1 MNWSTIRALVL
12 LELRSLVRDRRTV
25 FMSIALP
32 VLTMPLFLFAS
43 SAIEKR
49 RQKQIERE
57 TMRVAVA
64 TDAPGWI
71 SDLVHSAVESRSAPT
86 ADAPAPGTTTSAVTL
101 QLVTGLDPA
110 VALRDGSIAAY
121 AGLAEPDRAD
131 KIAAGDSDALP
142 KPAYVEGEKPPR
154 TDSAPAVAV
163 YYRSND
169 TRSKLAAEAFVET
182 LRVERDRAREAALAV
197 KGPAVTLSDV
207 ARIDA
212 TSVADASAA
221 TGSSVGRFLTAL
233 VIFLMLAGGGAVASD
248 TIAGEKERGT
258 LETLL
263 TTAAARSDIV
273 AAKVASIFLV
283 TVVIVVVQLASVVV
297 YASLRVLD
305 LPPEIATLATPGTI
319 ASLVALYLPVA
330 ALASAMLLLVS
341 ARARSYKE
349 SQQYYFPLMLGGAG
363 LGLAAVLPG
372 LMARSA
378 ISVVPIA
385 GIAVS
390 VRDALAGRVD
400 WLMAAIAMLS
410 TLLTAGFVLRRVVR
424 LLSSEGAVS
433 AATDESTTA
442 RTGRALFERRVWRW
456 FAVTWAM
463 LLVLSTYFST
473 SEVRIQVVV
482 NLIGVFL
489 TATLLMLRVYGLD
502 PREALSLRAPH
513 PAAWLA
519 VAIGAPSGLLVAVG
533 VSRLASL
540 VLPVPSEMLES
551 FSKSLFPEGIAVWQ
565 MLFFVAVLPG
575 ICEEL
580 AFRGML
586 LYGLRRRMGVLK
598 LCLTIGVV
606 FGLFHFA
613 LFRLVSTAFLG
624 AILTAVTVFS
634 GSIFPAMVWH
644 GLNNAIGVV
653 AAYAGG
659 DAGGEPPIWIS
670 VVAVFPLAL
679 AIWILRRWQRP
690 PEATAESGAG
700 IAAS

>member
-12 LELRSLVRDRRTV
+12 LELKSLVRDRRTV

-49 RQKQIERE
+49 RQKQIASE
-57 TMRVAVA
+57 TMRVAVEPS
-64 TDAPGWI
+64 APSWI
-71 SDLVHSAVESRSAPT
+71 AGLVESAIEHRRTGAGASDADAGKRSAI
-86 ADAPAPGTTTSAVTL
+86 SL
-101 QLVTGLDPA
+101 QLATSTDPSA
-110 VALRDGSIAAY
+110 ELLSGSIGAY
-121 AGLAEPDRAD
+121 AGLAAPDRAD
-131 KIAAGDSDALP
+131 GIAARDSDALR
-142 KPAYVEGEKPPR
+142 KPEVADGETPER
-154 TDSAPAVAV
+154 QDAAPAVAV
-163 YYRSND
+163 YFRSND
-169 TRSKLAAEAFVET
+169 TRSRLAAESLVDA
-182 LRVERDRAREAALAV
+182 LQAERDFARETALSS
-197 KGPAVTLSDV
+197 KGPTTRLRDIAPVE
-207 ARIDA
+207 AI
-212 TSVADASAA
+212 SVADTSAA

-263 TTAAARSDIV
+263 TTSAARSDIV
-273 AAKVASIFLV
+273 AAKVLSIFLV
-283 TVVIVVVQLASVVV
+283 TAVIVVVQLASVVL
-297 YASLRVLD
+297 YASLQILD
-305 LPPEIATLATPGTI
+305 LPPEIATLATPRTI
-319 ASLVALYLPVA
+319 LSLIVLYIPVA

-349 SQQYYFPLMLGGAG
+349 SQQYYFPLMLGGAA

-372 LMARSA
+372 LTARSA
-378 ISVVPIA
+378 ISLVPIS

-390 VRDALAGRVD
+390 VREVLAGRPD
-400 WLMAAIAMLS
+400 WLMAVLAMAS
-410 TLLTAGFVLRRVVR
+410 TLVAAVVVLRRVVG

-456 FAVTWAM
+456 FALTWAM
-463 LLVLSTYFST
+463 LLVISTYFDT
-473 SEVRIQVVV
+473 AEVRIQVVI

-489 TATLLMLRVYGLD
+489 TVSLLMLKVYGLD

-513 PAAWLA
+513 PAAWIA
-519 VAIGAPSGLLVAVG
+519 VLIGAPSGLLVAVG

-540 VLPVPSEMLES
+540 VLPVPTEMLEN
-551 FSKSLFPEGIAVWQ
+551 FGKNLFPEGIPMWQ
-565 MLFFVAVLPG
+565 MLVFVAVLPG
-575 ICEEL
+575 ICEEI

-586 LYGLRRRMGVLK
+586 VYGLRRRMGTLK
-598 LCLTIGVV
+598 LCLTVGLV

-634 GSIFPAMVWH
+634 GSIFPAMLWH
-644 GLNNAIGVV
+644 GLNNGIAVV
-653 AAYAGG
+653 AAYAMG
-659 DAGGEPPIWIS
+659 DTGGEPPAWIS
-670 VVAVFPLAL
+670 AVAVVPLAVSL
-679 AIWILRRWQRP
+679 WMLHRWRASRP
-690 PEATAESGAG
+690 GSA
-700 IAAS
+700 

>member
-1 MNWSTIRALVL
+1 MNWATIRALVL

-64 TDAPGWI
+64 EDAPSWI
-71 SDLVHSAVESRSAPT
+71 AELARSAIDRRATGSDAVGSEPSRS
-86 ADAPAPGTTTSAVTL
+86 SAVTL
-101 QLVTGLDPA
+101 ELASPADPA
-110 VALRDGSIAAY
+110 AALRDGSIGAY
-121 AGLAEPDRAD
+121 ASLAASDRAD
-131 KIAAGDSDALP
+131 AIAARDSDALAIA
-142 KPAYVEGEKPPR
+142 PAVDGEKPPR
-154 TDSAPAVAV
+154 RDSAPSVAV
-163 YYRSND
+163 YFRSND
-169 TRSKLAAEAFVET
+169 TRSRLAAEAFVET
-182 LRVERDRAREAALAV
+182 LRTERDLDREQALAL
-197 KGPAVTLSDV
+197 KGPPLGLGEV
-207 ARIDA
+207 AKVEMA
-212 TSVADASAA
+212 SVADESAA

-283 TVVIVVVQLASVVV
+283 TAVIVVVQLTSVVV

-305 LPPEIATLATPGTI
+305 LPPEIASLATPRTVL
-319 ASLVALYLPVA
+319 ALVALYIPVA

-372 LMARSA
+372 ITARSA
-378 ISVVPIA
+378 ISIVPIA

-390 VRDALAGRVD
+390 VRDALAGRAD
-400 WLMAAIAMLS
+400 WLMAAVAMLT
-410 TLLTAGFVLRRVVR
+410 TLAAAALVLRRVVV

-442 RTGRALFERRVWRW
+442 RSGRALFERRVWRW
-456 FAVTWAM
+456 FSLTWAL
-463 LLVLSTYFST
+463 LLVLSTYFSA
-473 SEVRIQVVV
+473 SEVRIQVLI

-489 TATLLMLRVYGLD
+489 TVTLLMLKVYGLD
-502 PREALSLRAPH
+502 PRDALSLRAPH
-513 PAAWLA
+513 PTAWLA
-519 VAIGAPSGLLVAVG
+519 VLIGAPSGLLVAVG

-540 VLPVPSEMLES
+540 ILPVPAELLES
-551 FSKSLFPEGIAVWQ
+551 FGKSLFPEDVPVWQ
-565 MLFFVAVLPG
+565 MLIFVAVLPG

-586 LYGLRRRMGVLK
+586 VYALRRRMGTLK
-598 LCLTIGVV
+598 LCLTVGVV

-613 LFRLVSTAFLG
+613 LFRLASTAFLG
-624 AILTAVTVFS
+624 AMLTAVTVFS
-634 GSIFPAMVWH
+634 GSIFPAMLWH
-644 GLNNAIGVV
+644 GLNNGIAVV

-659 DAGGEPPIWIS
+659 ESGGEPPLWIS
-670 VVAVFPLAL
+670 AVAVLPLVL
-679 AIWILRRWQRP
+679 SLWMLRHWRR
-690 PEATAESGAG
+690 EAPGTA
-700 IAAS
+700 